1 MLKAFLKVLCLIV
14 AFAVLYF
21 AGRMHRSSLVTE
33 NLNQW
38 DYVITSDDI
47 IQQNPGFFDGIRG
60 NHRMTHFKKSL
71 LLDGYGEATA
81 DFFDITNPSL
91 FELVVLPLTVAGIAL
106 AVVLPAFRKRKVT
119 GTGQPQDEL
128 P

>member
-1 MLKAFLKVLCLIV
+1 VCLIV

-38 DYVITSDDI
+38 DYVITTDDV

-81 DFFDITNPSL
+81 DFFDLTNPSL
-91 FELVVLPLTVAGIAL
+91 FELVVLPVTVAGIVWVGFLTAR
-106 AVVLPAFRKRKVT
+106 RKRTLT
-119 GTGQPQDEL
+119 GTEPPQNEAR
-128 P
+128 